1 MFDLHGH
8 EQQMMNII
16 IGHNEYDPRVVA
28 ANEAYNNAKF
38 LGADD
43 EGAARV
49 FVNTYILT
57 GEHTT

>member
-1 MFDLHGH
+1 LREH
-8 EQQMMNII
+8 EERMMAII
-16 IGHNEYDPRVVA
+16 FEHDVNDPKVAA

-49 FVNTYILT
+49 FVNTYILI